1 MTLNAALS
9 QPLCTEPTSVG
20 DVPDSALAV
29 GGLIHALNVWKA
41 TTIDTAPPAWRAL
54 LDAAATLVA
63 SDGQDQSA
71 SSVKPEDAAHDVRSE
86 ERRVGKECVS
96 TCRSRWSPYHYKK
109 KQKRQILK
117 AQ

>member
-71 SSVKPEDAAHDVRSE
+71 SSVNPEEAAHYVLP
-86 ERRVGKECVS
+86 ERRRQNEGEGWTPVS
-96 TCRSRWSPYHYKK
+96 DD
-109 KQKRQILK
+109 Q
-117 AQ
+117 